1 MNGPRFWAQLLRGIE
16 NQAIIAGGAVRDWF
30 MGLEPK
36 DIDIFIHENNPDD
49 PSTWHQ
55 FEWERDPEV
64 ILRDNDY
71 PGIRERIIA
80 VEDYIVQGMKINVI
94 RINTDLSIEE
104 YIDLWFD
111 INICKAF
118 YRADADVTRLGHIEC
133 LFDFLTDL
141 ENRTITISRHG
152 INSPARAD
160 RIRQRFGA
168 AEWTVVDPFEPGV
181 NAFDFR
187 L

>member
-1 MNGPRFWAQLLRGIE
+1 MNGPQFWAQLLRGIE

-36 DIDIFIHENNPDD
+36 DIDLFIHESNPND

-55 FEWERDPEV
+55 FEWARDPE
-64 ILRDNDY
+64 ILRDILGDEDY
-71 PGIRERIIA
+71 PGALGNIIA
-80 VEDYIVQGMKINVI
+80 VEDYIVQGVKINVV

-104 YIDLWFD
+104 YIDTYFD

-118 YRADADVTRLGHIEC
+118 YRADADNTRLGHVEC

-141 ENRTITISRHG
+141 ENRTITIRRYGPNSR
-152 INSPARAD
+152 ARAN
-160 RIRQRFGA
+160 RIQQRFGA
-168 AEWTVVDPFEPGV
+168 TEWTVENPFELLP
-181 NAFDFR
+181 
-187 L
+187 